1 MHMNE
6 ELNQSLAPTKIT
18 SPTCPWDRWL
28 ISPSLRPLTGVSEWK
43 RGVSEK
49 KVLRALPDKFAV
61 DTDTDSFLRGGI
73 KDFSVSNF
81 SEVIR

>member
-1 MHMNE
+1 MSVGQVAY
-6 ELNQSLAPTKIT
+6 QSK
-18 SPTCPWDRWL
+18 SPPIDR
-28 ISPSLRPLTGVSEWK
+28 VSEWK